1 MKTASMTKVIFL
13 ALCIFF
19 TLQVQAK
26 RADFF
31 ELSDNEVKDIYG
43 FLYVANIFDKR
54 FRTQKPELRKV
65 KKTALQNNCLSYFP
79 YTFTEHYFKL
89 DFGTAKYIKEYGDQF
104 IRMNNYLDLLT
115 MDLKELAPNQL
126 KRKQA
131 RAKLLQEFKFSWD
144 KYPLLSVSE
153 MTKQHYNFAYLE
165 NEYRKLKESI
175 CLQAD
180 ANIEKQLKAKI
191 YKS

>member
-1 MKTASMTKVIFL
+1 MKTAGMTKVIFL
-13 ALCIFF
+13 TLCFLL

-26 RADFF
+26 RANFF

-43 FLYVANIFDKR
+43 LLYVANVFEKR
-54 FRTQKPELRKV
+54 FRTQNPELRKV

-89 DFGTAKYIKEYGDQF
+89 DFGTAKYIKEYGDQY
-104 IRMNNYLDLLT
+104 IRMNNYLELLT
-115 MDLKELAPNQL
+115 MDLKKLAPNQL
-126 KRKQA
+126 QRKQA

-153 MTKQHYNFAYLE
+153 MTKQHYYFPYLE
-165 NEYRKLKESI
+165 NEYRNLKESI
-175 CLQAD
+175 CLQTD
-180 ANIEKQLKAKI
+180 ENIEKQLNAKI